1 MAPAPVVTPPGGVKT
16 PPTKTGGEK
25 GDKGDKGEKGGA
37 MAPAP
42 ATIVVSLP
50 AEARLLID
58 DTATTSR
65 SDRRVFVSPELNP
78 GREYHYT
85 LKAEW
90 VRDGKPVVVSKEVA
104 VSAGNETQVSFEA
117 ETPAGVVSR

>member
-1 MAPAPVVTPPGGVKT
+1 VAAPTGATVVPATPKG
-16 PPTKTGGEK
+16 K
-25 GDKGDKGEKGGA
+25 GDKGT

-42 ATIVVSLP
+42 ATIIVSLP
-50 AEARLLID
+50 AEARLSID
-58 DTATTSR
+58 DSITNST

-90 VRDGKPVVVSKEVA
+90 NRDGKPVSVTKQVA
-104 VSAGNETQVSFEA
+104 VSAGNETMVTIEA
-117 ETPAGVVSR
+117 ANAASVASR